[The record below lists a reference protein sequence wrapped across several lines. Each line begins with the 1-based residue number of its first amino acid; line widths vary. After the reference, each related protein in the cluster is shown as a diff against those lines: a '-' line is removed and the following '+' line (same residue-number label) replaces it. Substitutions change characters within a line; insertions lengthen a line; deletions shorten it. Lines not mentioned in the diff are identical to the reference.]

1 MMDGFESKATESKLL
16 SILSES
22 KLSFESLKLPDA
34 EDYVPCPF
42 DPSHRVCKRFYDE
55 HMVMLKSSYHE

>member
-1 MMDGFESKATESKLL
+1 MVGFETKAAEAKLM

-22 KLSFESLKLPDA
+22 KLSIETLQLPDA
-34 EDYVPCPF
+34 DDYVTCPL

-55 HMVMLKSSYHE
+55 HMVTSNSLCHE